1 MWVLGKSLVF
11 PKKFREDSVNKVL
24 LHQPLY
30 RLSPFHLQYSTTG
43 TSLVQQKQWVQ
54 SEQLDWWR
62 SLFLC
67 VLFVY
72 FFYYY
77 FEEFFFFFWRG
88 RERESG
94 KKYFFNMYMYLLWC
108 TPGSFTCKKIFPH
121 IIANSFCYF
130 RAGLWPE
137 LMSKVGTTWVLNN
150 YKYDFCESTFEE
162 SCRAEIMCIVYHLRE
177 SSDWLINWRLNFAR
191 S

>member
-1 MWVLGKSLVF
+1 MSAWEVLGV
-11 PKKFREDSVNKVL
+11 PKE
-24 LHQPLY
+24 
-30 RLSPFHLQYSTTG
+30 
-43 TSLVQQKQWVQ
+43 VQRGL
-54 SEQLDWWR
+54 SEQSFTTPTPIQTL
-62 SLFLC
+62 SLPPAIFHHRDIIGAAETVSWIRAVRLVEVSFLC
-67 VLFVY
+67 ALFVY

-77 FEEFFFFFWRG
+77 FEEFFFFWRG
-88 RERESG
+88 GERESR

-108 TPGSFTCKKIFPH
+108 TPSSFTCKKTFPH

-150 YKYDFCESTFEE
+150 HKYDFCESTFEE
-162 SCRAEIMCIVYHLRE
+162 SCRAEIMCIVYLLRE